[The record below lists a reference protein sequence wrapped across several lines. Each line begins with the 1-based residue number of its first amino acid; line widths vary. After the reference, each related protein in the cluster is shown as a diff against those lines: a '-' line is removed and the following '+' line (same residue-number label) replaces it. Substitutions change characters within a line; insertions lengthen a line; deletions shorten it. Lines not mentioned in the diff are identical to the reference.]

1 MENIYGKFFFIII
14 IDIGVYW
21 VYLIIVVTCVFLLDK
36 LGYFVGTGVF
46 ALLLP
51 MGACYLAGLFYFAI
65 LWLVPW
71 FLPSLFVYKLL
82 GHDDD
87 NMQCSGKNL

>member
-1 MENIYGKFFFIII
+1 
-14 IDIGVYW
+14 
-21 VYLIIVVTCVFLLDK
+21 LLSLDK
-36 LGYFVGTGVF
+36 LGYFVDTGVF

-51 MGACYLAGLFYFAI
+51 MGACCLAGWFYFDI
-65 LWLVPW
+65 LCMVSW

-82 GHDDD
+82 GYDDD